1 MKLMSASHRRQRG
14 AALVVGMILLMVL
27 TVLAISGMSTA
38 TTELIMAGNEQYQ
51 ENAFQSAEYGIEQAL
66 NTGAFSTSVASEAVG
81 NTAVP
86 GSTREFY
93 NTNITPQPAPNTEL
107 PLMWGGNNASKF
119 TSYHF
124 QIQSQGTSSRN
135 ATTTHT
141 QGLFIIALKN
151 GESPPPL
158 PGAPTAL
165 TP

>member
-1 MKLMSASHRRQRG
+1 MKLNTAPQRRQRG

-38 TTELIMAGNEQYQ
+38 TTELVMAGNEQYQ

-66 NTGAFSTSVASEAVG
+66 LTGVFSTSVASEAVG
-81 NTAVP
+81 NTVVP
-86 GSTREFY
+86 TATHEFY

-107 PLMWGGNNASKF
+107 PLMWGGNSASKF

-124 QIQSQGTSSRN
+124 QIQSQGTSARN
-135 ATTTHT
+135 ATTTHV
-141 QGLFIIALKN
+141 QGLFIIAPKN

-158 PGAPTAL
+158 SGVPTTL

>member
-1 MKLMSASHRRQRG
+1 MKRNSKTPLRQRG

-38 TTELIMAGNEQYQ
+38 TTELVMAGNEQYQ
-51 ENAFQSAEYGIEQAL
+51 ENAFQTAEFGIEQAL
-66 NTGAFSTSVASEAVG
+66 LTGAFSTSVASEAVG

-86 GSTREFY
+86 GSTKEFY

-158 PGAPTAL
+158 PGGPTTL